1 MSEAS
6 ASLFL
11 EGGAKERRALDGTHS
26 TPLAA
31 LRSRPAATVD
41 AEARHLRVLI
51 ANEKRDRLELLAQV
65 VIGLGHDVIARE
77 ISVKEVGPV
86 TAREHPDVALV
97 GLGSSSEHALE
108 LISEIVRD
116 ASCPVISI
124 LHAGDPAFI
133 REAAKRGVFAYIIDG
148 SPEELQSAID
158 ITLQRFSEYQNLQG
172 AFGRRAQIEQAKGIL
187 MARQSINADEA
198 FKRLRDHSQHSGRK
212 LSDIAAAVVDSHLL
226 LLTPAAATPSH
237 HLSGPNT

>member
-1 MSEAS
+1 MHELPALT
-6 ASLFL
+6 SLTGGRNGSLSQDGADTDPANAPSSRL
-11 EGGAKERRALDGTHS
+11 ETEPR
-26 TPLAA
+26 
-31 LRSRPAATVD
+31 ATV
-41 AEARHLRVLI
+41 RHLRVLI
-51 ANEKRDRLELLAQV
+51 ANEKRERLELLAQV

-77 ISVKEVGPV
+77 IYVKEVGPV

-97 GLGSSSEHALE
+97 GLGSSSDHALE
-108 LISEIVRD
+108 LITEIVRD

-148 SPEELQSAID
+148 SPNELQSAID
-158 ITLQRFSEYQNLQG
+158 ITLQRFNEYQNLQG

-187 MARQSINADEA
+187 MARQSITADEA

-212 LSDIAAAVVDSHLL
+212 LSDIAAAVVDSHLVL
-226 LLTPAAATPSH
+226 LPAPAHTSPEPGFH
-237 HLSGPNT
+237 